1 MDQVLLDFIRK
12 YYVLDFSNK
21 RVNKKLII
29 RDCEDKEM
37 GNCQSIPLV
46 MIRNMEVDFIWN
58 KGHKITG
65 VDLFRKEFAREVPT
79 SIMKAFRHPRTL
91 DFFRT
96 LHEQKIDIIIDLQ
109 DIKQELP
116 GLFDELQEDI

>member
-65 VDLFRKEFAREVPT
+65 VDLFRKEFATDVPT
-79 SIMKAFRHPRTL
+79 SIMKAFIHPRT
-91 DFFRT
+91 
-96 LHEQKIDIIIDLQ
+96 
-109 DIKQELP
+109 
-116 GLFDELQEDI
+116 

>member
-12 YYVLDFSNK
+12 YYVLDFSTK
-21 RVNKKLII
+21 RGNKKLII

-46 MIRNMEVDFIWN
+46 MIRGIEVDFIWN
-58 KGHKITG
+58 KAHKITG
-65 VDLFRKEFAREVPT
+65 VDLFRKEFAEVVPT
-79 SIMKAFRHPRTL
+79 SIMKAFRHPRTV
-91 DFFRT
+91 DFFKT
-96 LHEQKIDIIIDLQ
+96 LYEQKIDIIIDLK

-116 GLFDELQEDI
+116 ALFDELQDDI